1 MKRRILFCI
10 VGCALMIL
18 AGAGWK
24 AAAQQAAAGG
34 AAANLALPEEKHL
47 KNVRQLTL
55 GGENA
60 EAYFSADDKQIIFQ
74 YHEGEATCDQIYIMD
89 TEGKNK
95 RMVSTGKGR
104 TTCAY
109 FFPNGKRILYS
120 STHAAGPECPKPPD
134 YSKGYVWKMYP
145 EFDLYTAKPDGSDVK
160 RLTNAPGYDAEAT
173 ISRDG
178 KKIVFT
184 SLRTGDPEIY
194 VMDANGKN
202 VKQLT
207 HEPGYDGGP
216 FFSPDGKK
224 IVYRAAH
231 PETEAEKKDYQELIQ
246 TSQLRPT
253 RLEIFIMDADGSN
266 KRQLTNAGGASFAPF
281 FHPDG
286 KRIIFA
292 SNMENPRGR
301 NFDLYLINVDGTGLE
316 RVTYS
321 PEFDS
326 FPMWTSDGKK
336 LVWASNRNA
345 AKRGDTNIFI
355 ADWVD

>member
-1 MKRRILFCI
+1 MVCSLLC
-10 VGCALMIL
+10 VLM
-18 AGAGWK
+18 AWGGMHGK
-24 AAAQQAAAGG
+24 VTAQQAAAGG
-34 AAANLALPEEKHL
+34 AAATLALPEEKHL
-47 KNVRQLTL
+47 RSVRQLTF

-60 EAYFSADDKQIIFQ
+60 EAYFSADDKQLIYQ
-74 YHEGEATCDQIYIMD
+74 AHEGEGTCDQIYIMD
-89 TEGKNK
+89 TDGKNN

-120 STHAAGPECPKPPD
+120 STHDAGPECPRPPD
-134 YSKGYVWKMYP
+134 YSKGYVWKLYP

-160 RLTNAPGYDAEAT
+160 RLTDRPGYDAEAT
-173 ISRDG
+173 ISRHG

-184 SLRTGDPEIY
+184 SMRSGDPEIY
-194 VMDANGKN
+194 VMDASGKN

-207 HEPGYDGGP
+207 NEPGYDGGP

-253 RLEIFIMDADGSN
+253 RLEIFVMDADGSN
-266 KRQLTNAGGASFAPF
+266 KRQLTKAGAASFAPF

-292 SNMENPRGR
+292 SNLENPRGR

-326 FPMWTSDGKK
+326 FPMWSSDGKK
-336 LVWASNRNA
+336 LVWASNRHA

>member
-1 MKRRILFCI
+1 MTNRILICI
-10 VGCALMIL
+10 VACVLMVWS
-18 AGAGWK
+18 GVSWQV
-24 AAAQQAAAGG
+24 AAQQAATPPGG
-34 AAANLALPEEKHL
+34 LALPEEKHL
-47 KNVRQLTL
+47 RNVRQLTE

-60 EAYFSADDKQIIFQ
+60 EAYFSADNKLLIFQ
-74 YHEGEATCDQIYIMD
+74 AHEGEDKCDQIYVMD
-89 TEGKNK
+89 LEGKNK
-95 RMVSTGKGR
+95 RMVSTGRGR
-104 TTCAY
+104 TTCSY

-120 STHAAGPECPKPPD
+120 STHAAGPECPPPPD
-134 YSKGYVWKMYP
+134 YSRGYVWKLHP
-145 EFDLYTAKPDGSDVK
+145 EFDIFTAKPDGSDVK
-160 RLTNAPGYDAEAT
+160 RLTSAPGYDAEAT

-184 SLRTGDPEIY
+184 SLRDADPEIY

-202 VKQLT
+202 LKRLT
-207 HEPGYDGGP
+207 HHPGYDGGP

-224 IVYRAAH
+224 IVFRASR
-231 PETEAEKKDYQELIQ
+231 PETPQEMADYKELIQ
-246 TSQLRPT
+246 SSQLRPS
-253 RLEIFIMDADGSN
+253 RLEIYVMDADGSN
-266 KRQLTNAGGASFAPF
+266 IRQLTRTGAANFAPF

-292 SNMENPRGR
+292 SNMDNPRGR
-301 NFDLYLINVDGTGLE
+301 NFDLYIMQVDGTGLE
-316 RVTYS
+316 RVTYH

-345 AKRGDTNIFI
+345 KKRGDTNIFL